1 MLGRGRRCVRS
12 FPGHVLDL
20 RNTCTL
26 PACLYF
32 IYRKMHGV
40 QGMSWTQREDV
51 LRLLFDRLSDATA
64 AAYFAELP
72 QHSFPVAEEPA
83 PLRGLTSEAG
93 PASLA

>member
-1 MLGRGRRCVRS
+1 MS
-12 FPGHVLDL
+12 DHFLDMFW
-20 RNTCTL
+20 TCAT
-26 PACLYF
+26 PAHCQLAYF
-32 IYRKMHGV
+32 VYSKMHGM

>member
-1 MLGRGRRCVRS
+1 
-12 FPGHVLDL
+12 
-20 RNTCTL
+20 
-26 PACLYF
+26 
-32 IYRKMHGV
+32 MHGM